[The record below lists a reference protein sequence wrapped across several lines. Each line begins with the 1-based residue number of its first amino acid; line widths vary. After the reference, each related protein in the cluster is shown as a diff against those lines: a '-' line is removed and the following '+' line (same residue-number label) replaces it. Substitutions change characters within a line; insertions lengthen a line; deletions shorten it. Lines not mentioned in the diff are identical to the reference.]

1 MDDIKAIDVMNYPFD
16 PELVKIWWEGSPEMR
31 LMKDTMFKGKIPFI
45 MCSTDDFI
53 ADMDAAGY
61 DKVFVTMP
69 RMYSYH
75 RRELL
80 INFSLEQ
87 IHDSIR
93 AYPDRLI
100 GMAPYNPLKIV
111 ESLEIIERSVKEF
124 GFKGVYAHV
133 LGQDIKPNDPAMYPC
148 YAKCAEL
155 GIPYS
160 MQLGH
165 SLEILPSDP
174 GRPIYLDKVALDF
187 PELTII
193 GSHTGWP
200 WCEELI
206 ALAWKHPNVYLDISA
221 HLPKYLDP
229 AIIKFMNSRGQKKCL
244 FGTNGLGLARCKDM
258 LMDMDLKDTTK
269 QAVLRDNAVRVFKLD
284 E

>member
-1 MDDIKAIDVMNYPFD
+1 
-16 PELVKIWWEGSPEMR
+16 
-31 LMKDTMFKGKIPFI
+31 
-45 MCSTDDFI
+45 
-53 ADMDAAGY
+53 
-61 DKVFVTMP
+61 
-69 RMYSYH
+69 
-75 RRELL
+75 
-80 INFSLEQ
+80 
-87 IHDSIR
+87 
-93 AYPDRLI
+93 
-100 GMAPYNPLKIV
+100 
-111 ESLEIIERSVKEF
+111 
-124 GFKGVYAHV
+124 
-133 LGQDIKPNDPAMYPC
+133 
-148 YAKCAEL
+148 
-155 GIPYS
+155 

-258 LMDMDLKDTTK
+258 LMDMDLKDATK
-269 QAVLRDNAVRVFKLD
+269 QAVLRDNALRVFNL